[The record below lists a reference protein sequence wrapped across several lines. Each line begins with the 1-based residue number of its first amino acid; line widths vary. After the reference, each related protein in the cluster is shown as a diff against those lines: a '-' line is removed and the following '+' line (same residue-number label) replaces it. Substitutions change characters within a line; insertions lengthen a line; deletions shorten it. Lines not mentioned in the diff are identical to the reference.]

1 MPKNVK
7 GGVNLSFDNTE
18 VAFAGKSDYD
28 LKRAYWLFKLI
39 GSNTLVKI
47 SKPFANLAVDLHLP
61 IGPIVRQTLYIDTP
75 ENLIPVNILI
85 ADRNYRVKISPKDE
99 EAVRKT
105 AALINQKLVEYKSLY
120 AGSDTQDYISMVLL
134 WFTTEQQQNSQ
145 KLYEIEA
152 IQAQIDSMSASIDKV
167 LVNTNL

>member
-1 MPKNVK
+1 M
-7 GGVNLSFDNTE
+7 
-18 VAFAGKSDYD
+18 SDQ
-28 LKRAYWLFKLI
+28 LLE
-39 GSNTLVKI
+39 
-47 SKPFANLAVDLHLP
+47 
-61 IGPIVRQTLYIDTP
+61 QE

-105 AALINQKLVEYKSLY
+105 AALINQKMLEFKTMY

-134 WFTTEQQQNSQ
+134 WFTTQQQQNGQ
-145 KLYEIEA
+145 NLYEMEA
-152 IQAQIDSMSASIDKV
+152 VQAQIESMILSIDKV